1 MLIWFK
7 SSAGD
12 KPCWCWLN
20 SLATEGLKLVGRTHR
35 LIYDLGLLLVIS
47 HRKHLMVSSL
57 LRGDANSTWG
67 SVGAL
72 IGRQEPFEL
81 NLLDHPADYYD
92 FHIYTSASSLFSM
105 YHQFDGTSRKGP
117 RDFVSEYA
125 VTGKDAVGFFL
136 DGVNPLGLV
145 LTTKFGV
152 GQWY

>member
-20 SLATEGLKLVGRTHR
+20 SLATESSVVLATDRSLCFEDIGAAPIWVFNNGSLVTFC
-35 LIYDLGLLLVIS
+35 LYSTSIDVVVLYK
-47 HRKHLMVSSL
+47 KHLMVSSL

-81 NLLDHPADYYD
+81 KKLHCV
-92 FHIYTSASSLFSM
+92 I
-105 YHQFDGTSRKGP
+105 
-117 RDFVSEYA
+117 
-125 VTGKDAVGFFL
+125 
-136 DGVNPLGLV
+136 
-145 LTTKFGV
+145 
-152 GQWY
+152 